1 MLRRNVFAI
10 AVVACILALVP
21 TISSASSSA
30 STFTLVSAKSN
41 HKLTINVTQ
50 GHTLAGKM
58 VKEGTYQLKMDDS
71 NVAFVANGKVVAEA
85 SGEWKDSSAKAAY
98 DYISVEGDAIKEI
111 HIAGQTRY
119 FSVQG

>member
-21 TISSASSSA
+21 TMSSA
-30 STFTLVSAKSN
+30 STPTFTTVSAKST
-41 HKLTINVTQ
+41 HKVTVDV
-50 GHTLAGKM
+50 GEDHTLAGKM

-71 NVAFVANGKVVAEA
+71 TVAFVANGKVIAEA
-85 SGEWKDSSAKAAY
+85 QGEWKDGSEKAAY
-98 DYISVEGDAIKEI
+98 DFLKVEGNAIKEI
-111 HIAGQTRY
+111 HIGGQTRY

>member
-21 TISSASSSA
+21 TISCA
-30 STFTLVSAKSN
+30 STATFTTISAKSS
-41 HKLTINVTQ
+41 HKVTVNISQ
-50 GHTLAGKM
+50 DHTLAGKM

-71 NVAFVANGKVVAEA
+71 TVTFIANGKVVAEA
-85 SGEWKDSSAKAAY
+85 PGEWKDSPTKAVY
-98 DYISVEGDAIKEI
+98 DFLSVEGDAITEI

-119 FSVQG
+119 FSVQS

>member
-21 TISSASSSA
+21 TISCA
-30 STFTLVSAKSN
+30 STPTFTTISAKSN
-41 HKLTINVTQ
+41 HKVTVNV
-50 GHTLAGKM
+50 GEDHTLAGKM

-71 NVAFVANGKVVAEA
+71 MVAFVAGGKVVAEA
-85 SGEWKDSSAKAAY
+85 TGQWKDGSEKAAY
-98 DYISVEGDAIKEI
+98 DFIRVEGDAITEI
-111 HIAGQTRY
+111 HIAGETRY